1 MHKHLNILFIT
12 DSFFPY
18 TGGVEKHVLQLSRK
32 LIEDGNKVTVLT
44 FKKSA
49 EDSDTEVIT
58 DIKVN
63 RLSKTST
70 KYSNFAGIL
79 YQIFSKGILK
89 DTYDIIH
96 YHDYSTFNIINPIL
110 SLKKEIRNKKTYIT
124 FHGWEGIFP
133 VPDYI
138 KQKRKIIEEKTA
150 GNICIGHFI
159 EKWYGTKADIVT
171 YGAVEEKNS
180 DTVPEKNILYAGR
193 LETDTGF
200 PVLLEA
206 FSDFVKHHPEYKL
219 VVCGDGSLSGAI
231 KNTTNVIYNGWAN
244 DTSKFIANSE
254 IIFASGY
261 LSMLEAFIMK
271 KKVLGYYGNELK
283 KDYFEMIPGYKEM
296 MWTAGNKED
305 IIKSFKEILFDSSK
319 INTAY
324 DFAKNHTWE
333 NLKQEYYKLWNL

>member
-32 LIEDGNKVTVLT
+32 LTEDGNKVTVLT

-49 EDSDTEVIT
+49 EDADSEVIS
-58 DIKVN
+58 DIKVS

-79 YQIFSKGILK
+79 YQIFAKGILK

-96 YHDYSTFNIINPIL
+96 YHDYSAFNIINPIL

-133 VPDYI
+133 IPDYI
-138 KQKRKIIEEKTA
+138 KQKRKVSEEKTA

-159 EKWYGTKADIVT
+159 EKWYGTKADVVS
-171 YGAVEEKNS
+171 YGAVEEKNL

-193 LETDTGF
+193 LEADTGF

-206 FSDFVKHHPEYKL
+206 FNEIVEKYPEYKL
-219 VVCGDGSLSGAI
+219 VVCGKGSLSDAL
-231 KNTTNVIYNGWAN
+231 KNTPNVVYNGWVE
-244 DTSKFIANSE
+244 DTSGFITNAE

-271 KKVLGYYGNELK
+271 RKVLGYYGNELK
-283 KDYFEMIPGYKEM
+283 KDYFEMIPGYKNL

-305 IIKSFKEILFDSSK
+305 IIRAFKEMLFDNSK
-319 INTAY
+319 LNMAY
-324 DFAKNHTWE
+324 DFAKKHTWE
-333 NLKQEYYKLWNL
+333 NLKQGYYKLWNI